1 MAAPSKLL
9 LKLSCK
15 LFPDPDEQRAFVDAL
30 TTPRPY
36 PVALVWLRPRP
47 AELPFPVLPP
57 LPWQPSWVDRVD
69 PAHRPG
75 GHPLHASGHYYCLDS
90 ASVFEAA
97 VLGAIPAPV
106 ESVLDLCA
114 APGGKTLLARCALG
128 PRWLW
133 CNEVVRQR
141 ERILI
146 ANLRRCGVTEARVF
160 GRSVETLAPLLAHQ
174 AEVVMVDAPCSG
186 QSLLA
191 KGNKAPG
198 CFHPV
203 TTGKNASRQRR
214 ILAQAVTTLRQG
226 GYLAYMTCTFA
237 PDENERVLQ
246 WLLKTYPQL
255 EAVTV
260 PALQAHQSPLTPVP
274 CYRLW
279 PHSGLGAGGFTALL
293 RNHAPGY
300 APIDEAALA
309 AASLEIYGSPTP
321 DNDLGDGSEHGLEDS
336 PAHG

>member
-1 MAAPSKLL
+1 MPAPSKLL
-9 LKLSCK
+9 LKLSRK
-15 LFPDPDEQRAFVDAL
+15 LFPESAEQQAFVDAL
-30 TTPRPY
+30 ITPRPY
-36 PVALVWLRPRP
+36 PVALVWLRSRP
-47 AELPFPVLPP
+47 PEPPFPVLPP
-57 LPWQPSWVDRVD
+57 LPWQPPWVDRVD
-69 PAHRPG
+69 PVHRPG
-75 GHPLHASGHYYCLDS
+75 RHPLHASGHYYCLDS
-90 ASVFEAA
+90 SSVFEAT
-97 VLGAIPAPV
+97 VLGAIPTPV

-114 APGGKTLLARCALG
+114 APGGKALLARCALR

-160 GRSVETLAPLLAHQ
+160 GRSVDSLAPLLTHQ
-174 AEVVMVDAPCSG
+174 AEVVIVDAPCSG

-191 KGNKAPG
+191 KGDKAPG

-246 WLLKTYPQL
+246 WLLKKHPQL
-255 EAVTV
+255 EAIAV
-260 PALQAHQSPLTPVP
+260 PALQAHQSPLTAVP

-279 PHSGLGAGGFTALL
+279 PHNGLGAGGFTALL
-293 RNHAPGY
+293 RNHGPGH
-300 APIDEAALA
+300 APIDETAIA
-309 AASLEIYGSPTP
+309 AASLEIYGSPAP
-321 DNDLGDGSEHGLEDS
+321 DNDPGASPNNASEDD